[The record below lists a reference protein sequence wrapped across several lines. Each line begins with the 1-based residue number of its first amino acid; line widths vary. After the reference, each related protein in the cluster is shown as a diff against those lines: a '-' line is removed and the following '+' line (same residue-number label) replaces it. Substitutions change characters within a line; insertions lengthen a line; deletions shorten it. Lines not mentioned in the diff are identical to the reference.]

1 MSPQRTM
8 DRLSLTLRTRVSW
21 SDGELS
27 GFSTDLS
34 HEGIF
39 VETSAAVPKNT
50 PVRVEFALMDRGQ
63 LTRIV
68 AEGKVVRGFTAGS
81 ESGWSPI
88 SGVGIRFENFVFG
101 GDLLDRYVTEQAAAV
116 KASAE
121 AIGAERRGSARVTV
135 GLNAFWGTASPPDH
149 EGFVSD
155 LSASGCFVIQTVTAE
170 PVGSTLHLWFELP
183 MAGSSTAV
191 RAAGKVVRVL
201 PSEGDRP
208 AGMGIHFDPA
218 SLEMETADDLIRFVN
233 LRLAWDA
240 MIQAERTLS
249 GAEWPQFEETSP
261 PAPSPYTEGHHPAS
275 SYGSTREPTPLPTG
289 YAQDLGASGVRWSV
303 ISRMLVGTLSVAVVI
318 LLCVVLFLLKL
329 HCAAPGVAAG
339 VGGG

>member
-1 MSPQRTM
+1 MSTQRTV

-21 SDGELS
+21 SGGELS
-27 GFSTDLS
+27 GYSTDLS

-39 VETSAAVPKNT
+39 VETSAEVPRNT
-50 PVRVEFALMDRGQ
+50 PVRVEFAVMDRGQ

-88 SGVGIRFENFVFG
+88 SGVGIRFGDFVFG
-101 GDLLDRYVTEQAAAV
+101 GDLLERYVTQQAAAV

-121 AIGAERRGSARVTV
+121 AIEAERRGAARVTV
-135 GLNAFWGTASPPDH
+135 GLNAFWGSRSPPDR

-155 LSASGCFVIQTVTAE
+155 LSASGCFVIQTVAAE
-170 PVGSTLHLWFELP
+170 PVGSTIHLWFELP
-183 MAGSSTAV
+183 LAGSSTAV
-191 RAAGKVVRVL
+191 RASGKVVRVI
-201 PSEGDRP
+201 PPEGDRP
-208 AGMGIHFDPA
+208 AGMGIHFDLA
-218 SLEMETADDLIRFVN
+218 SLEMETADELTKFVN

-249 GAEWPQFEETSP
+249 GAQWPQFEETSP
-261 PAPSPYTEGHHPAS
+261 PAPSPYTEAYNPAS
-275 SYGSTREPTPLPTG
+275 TYGSTRQPAPIPTG
-289 YAQDLGASGVRWSV
+289 YAQDLGPSGVRWSV
-303 ISRMLVGTLSVAVVI
+303 ISRMLVGSLSVAVVI

-329 HCAAPGVAAG
+329 HCAAPGVAVGA
-339 VGGG
+339 GGG